1 MLPRTITS
9 CDGWLSLRALLQ
21 TSSWLRPRPSG
32 SPDSTLS
39 GQGTGNQR
47 LGWVPSCSPGFLIL
61 TAPGSQVAQSTFGA
75 LHSGLHPFVN
85 QYFWGA
91 CNIQIITSCPQGRRQ
106 GSKNCTDPSIMRQ
119 RYASCWCS
127 DLPQWPF
134 LMTSFYQ
141 GRDRGV
147 PFLAQGGASEITG
160 RQHRQEFLQQR
171 PDSQDIKRLLLLKE
185 NWTSQGI

>member
-106 GSKNCTDPSIMRQ
+106 GSKNCIIKVIKA
-119 RYASCWCS
+119 Y
-127 DLPQWPF
+127 LE
-134 LMTSFYQ
+134 Y
-141 GRDRGV
+141 
-147 PFLAQGGASEITG
+147 FLAM
-160 RQHRQEFLQQR
+160 HF
-171 PDSQDIKRLLLLKE
+171 PVSQ
-185 NWTSQGI
+185 SSSVSGICNFFP